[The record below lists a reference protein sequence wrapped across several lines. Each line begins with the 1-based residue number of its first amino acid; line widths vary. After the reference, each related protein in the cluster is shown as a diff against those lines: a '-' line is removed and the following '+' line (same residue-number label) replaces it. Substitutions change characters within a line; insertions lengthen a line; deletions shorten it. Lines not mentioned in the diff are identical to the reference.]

1 MRVTL
6 PGRLRPGVFSKDLIL
21 HLVGLLGEAGANYHA
36 VEFAGEALSHMSMD
50 ARFTICNMST
60 DMGAKTAL
68 MEVDD
73 VTGSW
78 LEGRSSIPWEPV
90 YPDPDATYSREIQV
104 DASSLVPVV
113 AAPHRVDNVIPVTQA
128 AGTPIHQAAVS
139 SCTNG
144 RLEDQRIVA
153 SVLRGKQVAR
163 GVRFY
168 VAPGSREIYRQAMR
182 EGILETLF
190 EAWVMILTQAARP
203 APPVFAERFWATA
216 RSPFRH
222 PTGTS
227 EVAWETRTPS
237 STWPHRPRLPPRP

>member
-1 MRVTL
+1 MRVSL

-21 HLVGLLGEAGANYHA
+21 HLVGLLGEAGTNYHA

-50 ARFTICNMST
+50 AR
-60 DMGAKTAL
+60 
-68 MEVDD
+68 
-73 VTGSW
+73 
-78 LEGRSSIPWEPV
+78 
-90 YPDPDATYSREIQV
+90 
-104 DASSLVPVV
+104 SLVPVV

-237 STWPHRPRLPPRP
+237 STWPRRPRLPPRP